1 MALNAASHN
10 IRELFFF
17 LAVHWSLPAL
27 TDTNSGREDRTREW
41 SASSSLGRDH

>member
-10 IRELFFF
+10 IRELFFSWQLIGF
-17 LAVHWSLPAL
+17 YSL

-41 SASSSLGRDH
+41 PAASSLGRDH